1 MSHYSVVG
9 KSLPRVD
16 AAAKVTGAAEYAADV
31 KLPNLLYGKI
41 LRSPHAHANI
51 VSLDTR
57 RAEQLPG
64 VGAVV
69 TYKDLPQPPGAGRP
83 VFAQGKVRFAGEA
96 VAAVAACSPE
106 VAQDALDLIDVEYEV
121 LPAVMD
127 PEEAMQPGAPLIHE
141 ELKTTVTV
149 DDVEYVNIND
159 HSHASEGNV
168 DRAFARA
175 DVVVENTFRLSVV
188 HQCYLEPHAAVA
200 SVAPTGKI
208 TVWTTTQGHFWT
220 LEGMAKVLGV
230 PMTHIN
236 VIPTTIGGGFGGK
249 AEAML
254 EPIGVLLSRKAGK
267 PVKIVMT
274 RVEEMLAATPAPR
287 CVIYM
292 KSAAK
297 KNGTLVARQARII
310 WDTGAYS
317 GGGGGG
323 VDLVRGPYR
332 VPNVKVDA
340 FSVYTNKTNPGAYR
354 APSVPQVAFAYES
367 QMDMLAKELGMDPV
381 AFRLKNLKDNR
392 DFAENGNPPRIA
404 VAFKET
410 LQKAADMVGWGQ
422 RTAGQRDHKTPD
434 QKPRGQPSTVGTKR
448 RGIGVAV
455 GPWSNW
461 AGPSSCVVSINED
474 GTVKHFSGAVDLTG
488 SDTVLAQIVAEEL
501 GVPVEKVLV
510 VTGDTDSAPYAAVS
524 GGSRIT
530 YGQGAV
536 ARAAA
541 REAKERLLKLAAEQL
556 GVKPRQLDTKDG
568 KVFVKRDPQ
577 RSLTFG
583 ELGRISLWSGNGP
596 IVGRASIAGLPSPPV
611 IAAQIAEVEVDIET
625 GFVKLVRLVATQDV
639 GFAINPMSCEGQIQ
653 GGAVQGVGWALYE
666 GIQYDHHGVVN
677 RSFLDYLLPTA
688 MDAPSVEVGLIE
700 LSAPDGPFGAKG
712 IGEPPIIPTLAA
724 VANAIADATGVRITE
739 LPITPERILT
749 AMQLSSKRRSSAFLP
764 THGSAKA
771 SKAAVKPKGKQ
782 PKR

>member
-1 MSHYSVVG
+1 MTRILRKELIMSNYSVIG
-9 KSLPRVD
+9 KSLARVD

-41 LRSPHAHANI
+41 LRSPHAHAKI
-51 VSLDTR
+51 VSIDTR
-57 RAEQLPG
+57 RAERLPG
-64 VGAVV
+64 VEAVI
-69 TYKDLPQPPGAGRP
+69 TYKDLPQPSGAGRP
-83 VFAQGKVRFAGEA
+83 IFAQGKARFAGEA
-96 VAAVAACSPE
+96 VAAVAASSLE
-106 VAQDALDLIDVEYEV
+106 VAQDALDLMEVEYEV

-127 PEEAMQPGAPLIHE
+127 PLEAMQPGAPLIHE
-141 ELKTTVTV
+141 ELNTTVTV
-149 DDVEYVNIND
+149 DGVEYVNIND

-168 DRAFARA
+168 DKAFARA
-175 DVVVENTFRLSVV
+175 YAVVESTFRLSVV

-200 SVAPTGKI
+200 SVAPTGKV

-220 LEGMAKVLGV
+220 LEGMAKILGV
-230 PMTHIN
+230 PMTQIN

-254 EPIGVLLSRKAGK
+254 EPICALLSRKAGK

-287 CVIYM
+287 CIIHL

-297 KNGTLVARQARII
+297 KDGTLTARQARLI

-323 VDLVRGPYR
+323 VDFVRGPYR
-332 VPNVKVDA
+332 VPNVKVDS

-354 APSVPQVAFAYES
+354 APSVPQMAFAYES
-367 QMDMLAKELGMDPV
+367 HMDMLAQQLGLDPI
-381 AFRLKNLKDNR
+381 AFRLKNLKDNH
-392 DFAENGNPPRIA
+392 DFAENGKPPRIP

-410 LQKAADMVGWGQ
+410 LQKAAEMARWNDKSEIRVSEAAKSE
-422 RTAGQRDHKTPD
+422 T
-434 QKPRGQPSTVGTKR
+434 R

-488 SDTVLAQIVAEEL
+488 SDTALAQIVAEEL

-541 REAKERLLKLAAEQL
+541 REAKEQLLKLAAEQL
-556 GVKPRQLDTKDG
+556 GVKPRQLGTKDG
-568 KVFVKRDPQ
+568 KVFVKSDPK

-583 ELGRISLWSGNGP
+583 ELGRISLWSGSGP

-625 GFVKLVRLVATQDV
+625 GFVKLLRLIAAQDV
-639 GFAINPMSCEGQIQ
+639 GFAINPMACEGQIQ
-653 GGAVQGVGWALYE
+653 GGAVQGAGWALYE
-666 GIQYDHHGVVN
+666 GIQYDNNGVVN
-677 RSFLDYLLPTA
+677 RSFLDYLLPTM
-688 MDAPSVEVGLIE
+688 MDAPNVEVGLVE
-700 LSAPDGPFGAKG
+700 LNAPDGPFGAKG
-712 IGEPPIIPTLAA
+712 IGEPPIVPTLAA
-724 VANAIADATGVRITE
+724 VANAIANATGVRITE
-739 LPITPERILT
+739 LPIVPERIVA
-749 AMQLSSKRRSSAFLP
+749 AMQPALKRRGGASRSARKKE
-764 THGSAKA
+764 S
-771 SKAAVKPKGKQ
+771 
-782 PKR
+782 RER

>member
-1 MSHYSVVG
+1 MSSYSVVG
-9 KSLPRVD
+9 KSLTRVD

-31 KLPNLLYGKI
+31 KLPNVLYGKI
-41 LRSPHAHANI
+41 LRSPHAHAKI
-51 VSLDTR
+51 VSIDTHQ
-57 RAEQLPG
+57 AEQLPG
-64 VGAVV
+64 VETVI
-69 TYKDLPQPPGAGRP
+69 TYKDLPQPSGAGRT
-83 VFAQGKVRFAGEA
+83 VFAQGKARFAGEA
-96 VAAVAACSPE
+96 VAAVAASSLE

-149 DDVEYVNIND
+149 DSVEYVNVND

-168 DRAFARA
+168 DKAFARA
-175 DVVVENTFRLSVV
+175 YAVVESTFRLSVV

-200 SVAPTGKI
+200 SVAPTGKT

-220 LEGMAKVLGV
+220 LEGVAKILGV

-236 VIPTTIGGGFGGK
+236 VIPTTIGGGFGAK
-249 AEAML
+249 CEAML
-254 EPIGVLLSRKAGK
+254 EPIAVLLSRKVGK
-267 PVKIVMT
+267 PVKIALT
-274 RVEEMLAATPAPR
+274 RIEEMLAATPAPR
-287 CVIYM
+287 CVIHL

-297 KNGTLVARQARII
+297 KDGTLVARQAKLI

-323 VDLVRGPYR
+323 VDFVRGPYR
-332 VPNVKVDA
+332 VPNVKVDS

-354 APSVPQVAFAYES
+354 APSVPQMAFAYES
-367 QMDMLAKELGMDPV
+367 HMDMLAKQLGMDPI
-381 AFRLKNLKDNR
+381 AFRLKNLKDNS
-392 DFAENGNPPRIA
+392 DFAENGNSPRIA

-410 LQKAADMVGWGQ
+410 LQKAAEMAGWGQ
-422 RTAGQRDHKTPD
+422 QTTGQRDHGTTD
-434 QKPRGQPSTVGTKR
+434 QKPQGQQSSGHVVSGQWSVVGTRK

-488 SDTVLAQIVAEEL
+488 SDTALAQIVAEEL
-501 GVPVEKVLV
+501 GVPIEKVLV
-510 VTGDTDSAPYAAVS
+510 ATGDTDSAPYAAVS

-568 KVFVKRDPQ
+568 KVFVKRDPK
-577 RSLTFG
+577 RSMTFN
-583 ELGRISLWSGNGP
+583 ELGRMSLWTGSGP
-596 IVGRASIAGLPSPPV
+596 IVGRASISGLPAPPV
-611 IAAQIAEVEVDIET
+611 IAAQIAEVEVDTET
-625 GFVKLVRLVATQDV
+625 GFVKLVRLIAAQDV

-653 GGAVQGVGWALYE
+653 GGAVQGAGWALYE
-666 GIQYDHHGVVN
+666 GIQYDNNGVVN
-677 RSFLDYLLPTA
+677 RSFLDYLLPTT
-688 MDAPSVEVGLIE
+688 MDVPNVKVGLVE
-700 LSAPDGPFGAKG
+700 LNAPDGPFGAKG
-712 IGEPPIIPTLAA
+712 IGEPPIVPTLAA

-739 LPITPERILT
+739 LPIVPERIVV
-749 AMQLSSKRRSSAFLP
+749 AMQPSRKIP
-764 THGSAKA
+764 
-771 SKAAVKPKGKQ
+771 KAAARSKGKQ
-782 PKR
+782 RK

>member
-1 MSHYSVVG
+1 MSDYSVVG

-16 AAAKVTGAAEYAADV
+16 AVAKVTGAAEYAADV
-31 KLPNLLYGKI
+31 KLPNVLYGKI
-41 LRSPHAHANI
+41 LRSPHAHARI
-51 VSLDTR
+51 VRVDTR

-64 VGAVV
+64 VEAVI
-69 TYKDLPQPPGAGRP
+69 TYKDLPQPSGAGRP
-83 VFAQGKVRFAGEA
+83 IFAQGKVRFAGEA
-96 VAAVAACSPE
+96 VAAVAASSPE
-106 VAQDALDLIDVEYEV
+106 VAQDALDLIEVEYAV

-127 PEEAMQPGAPLIHE
+127 PLEAMQPGAPLIHE
-141 ELKTTVTV
+141 ELKTAVTV
-149 DDVEYVNIND
+149 DGVEYVNISD
-159 HSHASEGNV
+159 HSHDREGNV

-175 DVVVENTFRLSVV
+175 DAVVENTFHLSVV

-220 LEGMAKVLGV
+220 LEGMAKILGV
-230 PMTHIN
+230 PMTQIN
-236 VIPTTIGGGFGGK
+236 VVPTTIGGGFGGK
-249 AEAML
+249 CEAML
-254 EPIGVLLSRKAGK
+254 EPIAVLLARRAGK

-287 CVIYM
+287 CVIDM
-292 KSAAK
+292 KSAARK
-297 KNGTLVARQARII
+297 DGTLTARQARII
-310 WDTGAYS
+310 WDTGAYA

-332 VPNVKVDA
+332 VPNVKVEA

-367 QMDMLAKELGMDPV
+367 QMDMLARELGIDPV

-392 DFAENGNPPRIA
+392 DFAENGKPPRIA

-410 LQKAADMVGWGQ
+410 LQKAAEMAGWGQ
-422 RTAGQRDHKTPD
+422 QTPRQRDRGTPD
-434 QKPRGQPSTVGTKR
+434 RKPQGQPSSGHGVGSQRSVVGVKR
-448 RGIGVAV
+448 RGMGVAV

-501 GVPVEKVLV
+501 GVPIESVLV

-568 KVFVKRDPQ
+568 KVFVKRDPK
-577 RSLTFG
+577 RSMTFS

-596 IVGRASIAGLPSPPV
+596 IVGRASIAELPSPPV
-611 IAAQIAEVEVDIET
+611 IAAQIAEVEVDTET
-625 GFVKLVRLVATQDV
+625 GFVKLLRLIATQDV
-639 GFAINPMSCEGQIQ
+639 GFAINPMACEGQIQ

-666 GIQYDHHGVVN
+666 GIQYDNNGVVN

-688 MDAPSVEVGLIE
+688 MDAPPVEVGLVE
-700 LSAPDGPFGAKG
+700 LNAPDGPFGAKG

-724 VANAIADATGVRITE
+724 IANAIADATGVHITD
-739 LPITPERILT
+739 LPITPERIVT
-749 AMQLSSKRRSSAFLP
+749 AMSSTSARSGGASRSPRRTARP
-764 THGSAKA
+764 T
-771 SKAAVKPKGKQ
+771 GK
-782 PKR
+782 